1 MSKFL
6 GGSGSR
12 LGLQGVQQRLTS
24 RLMKQLCD
32 CSRELREAFE
42 QSDKNSF
49 ECFVRL
55 AGPHLLSGPL
65 PEFLTKHS
73 KEFLSDCS
81 NASLNSL
88 LQSQRFVPSIGKH

>member
-49 ECFVRL
+49 ECFVRNS
-55 AGPHLLSGPL
+55 GSGP
-65 PEFLTKHS
+65 ES
-73 KEFLSDCS
+73 
-81 NASLNSL
+81 
-88 LQSQRFVPSIGKH
+88 R